1 MGVLFAILMMVFFWW
16 AVITGF
22 KTLARRFFDMLG
34 GMFGGGADRSYGEAR
49 HWSQAADDYQPASV
63 DTITSDMEAALAHE
77 RASAADLLGQSTERH
92 SLLRDAERL
101 VSEWD
106 DKARRAVKSGRDD
119 LARSALSERMK
130 ASAWADSLRTE
141 ISRIDDLLR
150 GYQADI
156 QGLQTR
162 LGEVY
167 RRRSMASSRID
178 RAQNGA
184 VAYDL
189 LNGPKWE
196 EAQPDFASMDRR
208 ADFEEARLEA
218 MRLGAPPAFGRRA
231 PANVTALSAP
241 SNGTLT
247 PISTSAPSALDR
259 ELEAMKARLAAVP
272 SATASP
278 PTS

>member
-34 GMFGGGADRSYGEAR
+34 GMFGGGADRSYTESR
-49 HWSQAADDYQPASV
+49 HWSQAADDYQPASA

-92 SLLRDAERL
+92 SLLRDAERA

-106 DKARRAVKSGRDD
+106 DKARRAVESGRDD

-130 ASAWADSLRTE
+130 ASEWADSLRTE

-167 RRRSMASSRID
+167 RRRSMANSRID

-189 LNGPKWE
+189 LNGNKWE

-208 ADFEEARLEA
+208 ADYEEARLEA
-218 MRLGAPPAFGRRA
+218 MRLGAPATFGRRA
-231 PANVTALSAP
+231 PTNVTALSAP
-241 SNGTLT
+241 SSALA
-247 PISTSAPSALDR
+247 PISTASSALDR
-259 ELEAMKARLAAVP
+259 ELDAMKARLAAAS

-278 PTS
+278 PAP